1 MKKLLLLS
9 FLIASSSMLIGQR
22 AAKFYW
28 FDVGAKVQY
37 GGAML
42 WNQAVN
48 DSQEFNYDIGSGY
61 SVGGKI
67 GLNKGTNGF
76 TIDVMGGSANQNFE
90 DNADMTNNIRAKWNY
105 LDLYPLYRNNR
116 QLGYVEIGPKFSFI
130 QSVENTVGEGGSSD
144 VTKSYEGTNIGA
156 VLGFGAYFIGSDN
169 RFSGI
174 FGVRVEYGITDV
186 VNSDGHVDGYPVVLP
201 TLNDNGVTST
211 HPVFAGLVFELNWGL
226 GYYGKAS
233 CGGRSKFIKF

>member
-1 MKKLLLLS
+1 MI
-9 FLIASSSMLIGQR
+9 FATMVSSQR
-22 AAKFYW
+22 AAEFYW
-28 FDVGAKVQY
+28 FDVGAKIQY

-42 WNQAVN
+42 WNQAIN
-48 DSQEFNYDIGSGY
+48 DSNNYNYDIGSGLSY
-61 SVGGKI
+61 GGKI

-76 TIDVMGGSANQNFE
+76 TLDVMAGSSKQNFE
-90 DNADMTNNIRAKWNY
+90 DNNDMSQNILAKWNY
-105 LDLYPLYRNNR
+105 LDIYPLYRNNR
-116 QLGYVEIGPKFSFI
+116 QLGYVEIGPKFTMI
-130 QSVENTVGEGGSSD
+130 QSVESTVGTEGSSSD
-144 VTKSYEGTNIGA
+144 VTSFYEGTNIGA

-186 VNSDGHVDGYPVVLP
+186 INGDGHIAGYPVVDS
-201 TLNDNGVTST
+201 TLNENGVTST